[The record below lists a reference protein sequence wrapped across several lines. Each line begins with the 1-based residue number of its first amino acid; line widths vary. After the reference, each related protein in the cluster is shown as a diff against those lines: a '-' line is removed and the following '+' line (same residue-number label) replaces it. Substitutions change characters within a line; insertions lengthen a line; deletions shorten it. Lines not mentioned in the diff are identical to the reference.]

1 MKRIFSLTII
11 LAAMLPTLLQ
21 AAMPPYSLAT
31 KYQECEQQGRKK
43 EFMNQRNS
51 FFILEL
57 ELTREEADAFLPLYN
72 ELDTKRYDLWKDVR
86 QKRALMERKPELT
99 DSDMELI
106 INKSLDNKIAEARLE
121 KEYYYKFKRVLPMR
135 KVMAL
140 RAAERKFARLFLQ
153 SSYE

>member
-11 LAAMLPTLLQ
+11 LAAMLPTLSQ

-31 KYQECEQQGRKK
+31 KYQGCEQQGRKK